1 MKRVLEMARSISSYH
16 IDEHNTSVSKPIAV
30 SGDYNTSVLLQGSLD
45 KGYYGRNNFHYSRFD
60 LSSLP
65 QRQIRLTE
73 NSDIHALL
81 PLFNS
86 EAIYSYLIKIN
97 EVTYL
102 KRATLEPEDVVNYPV
117 TLRDIGKPMK
127 VFAQPDSYMFTGSMS
142 FVFTA

>member
-1 MKRVLEMARSISSYH
+1 MARSISSYH
-16 IDEHNTSVSKPIAV
+16 IDEYNTSVSKPVAV
-30 SGDYNTSVLLQGSLD
+30 TGEYNTSVLLQGSLD

-60 LSSLP
+60 LNQLQSRS
-65 QRQIRLTE
+65 IRLTKD
-73 NSDIHALL
+73 SDIHTLL

-86 EAIYSYLIKIN
+86 EVIYSYLIKIN

-102 KRATLEPEDVVNYPV
+102 KRAVLEPEDVVNYPV

-142 FVFTA
+142 FVLTA